1 MKDSTSAQLENL
13 KMLANHVKGD
23 HAELD
28 ITDILNR
35 IHLITNKGYDR
46 CIEGFK
52 LMMRGGLITAPFV
65 RNLERL
71 PSLEKVIVK
80 SMPIMETFDAKIM
93 KAGEFESLGKVTQV
107 VTPILDGPPDDEP
120 EPMRAGINLSH
131 IDSNY

>member
-1 MKDSTSAQLENL
+1 MKELTPAQLENL
-13 KMLANHVKGD
+13 KTLAGQVKGD
-23 HAELD
+23 YAELD

-35 IHLITNKGYDR
+35 IHLITNRGYDK

-52 LMMRGGLITAPFV
+52 IMMREGLITAPFV

-71 PSLEKVIVK
+71 PSLEKAIVK
-80 SMPIMETFDAKIM
+80 AMPIMDALDAKIV

-107 VTPILDGPPDDEP
+107 VTSILDGPPDDEP
-120 EPMRAGINLSH
+120 DPVHAGINLSH